1 MTRKTLFAGIVVA
14 GVLAGSAPALAAPD
28 SHLCLA
34 ATQDKNNPGPSVVC
48 VWLPGAPAGE

>member
-14 GVLAGSAPALAAPD
+14 GVIAGSAPALASPD

-34 ATQDKNNPGPSVVC
+34 ATHDKNNPGPSVVC
-48 VWLPGAPAGE
+48 VWLPGDAGDR